1 MVVGKTTARTANGL
15 AAKNVKTG
23 SVAIFGER
31 RAWTT
36 KCATFAIE
44 VHLIHNMY
52 VFIAHLNIIHTV
64 YRSNILSC
72 IIIFFFLFML

>member
-1 MVVGKTTARTANGL
+1 VMVVGKTTARTANGL

-23 SVAIFGER
+23 SVAIVGER

-44 VHLIHNMY
+44 VHLIHNLY
-52 VFIAHLNIIHTV
+52 VFIAHLNNDSYIQCTV
-64 YRSNILSC
+64 V
-72 IIIFFFLFML
+72 IFYHA